1 MSAVTFKNKPNTQW
15 AIFKTVKP
23 FKFEAPAIR
32 KFLFYGMQPKHWWY
46 SLYSKPMGEVSFLDY
61 EYHYW
66 FVAEICF
73 NIRVIKWIFGIAKFV
88 GFAIP
93 SLFTFSATLINAHL
107 L

>member
-1 MSAVTFKNKPNTQW
+1 MQW
-15 AIFKTVKP
+15 AIFKTVKL
-23 FKFEAPAIR
+23 FKFEARAIR
-32 KFLFYGMQPKHWWY
+32 KFIFYRMQPKRWWY

-73 NIRVIKWIFGIAKFV
+73 NIRVIKWIFGIAKCV
-88 GFAIP
+88 GFVIP
-93 SLFTFSATLINAHL
+93 SLFTFSATLINTHL

>member
-1 MSAVTFKNKPNTQW
+1 MDYCLVQW

-23 FKFEAPAIR
+23 FKFEARAIR
-32 KFLFYGMQPKHWWY
+32 KFIFYGMQPKRWWY
-46 SLYSKPMGEVSFLDY
+46 SLYSKPMGVVSFLDY

-88 GFAIP
+88 GFVIP
-93 SLFTFSATLINAHL
+93 SPFTFSATSINAHL